1 MKEGMDQMLC
11 PYCNA
16 FRPANKAPCPQCKA
30 LSPLVKE
37 AGGSYHVPPAAATW
51 GGPITPGTGSE
62 WNNQGPQGS
71 FQREAHDNTLWGQVM
86 GSQAEP
92 GHTQQQ
98 YPSMLPVP
106 YQGGV
111 GAPQQTLKV
120 ATPDLP
126 TIHTGTVHGTM
137 APAIPG
143 EDEPIFVPPM
153 YTKPRAII
161 PPYRAISGLISFI
174 VVLAML
180 CTGAGFYAKAT
191 GKLSFLHQV
200 YGDAR
205 PENIKLKQPTTLPVP
220 QTAPNFGPAS
230 TIINSATTASKIDE
244 KAAQPISPTN
254 QFKVG
259 DTIYLTY
266 SVHPKSPGTVTA
278 KWYTNDNPYQVSD
291 PISIKDPAIGY
302 SGYIQMQFLQPL
314 EGKVELYW
322 NDQLAVTLFFVVEPV
337 QP

>member
-62 WNNQGPQGS
+62 WSNQGPQGS
-71 FQREAHDNTLWGQVM
+71 FQGEAHDNTLWGQVM

-92 GHTQQQ
+92 GHT
-98 YPSMLPVP
+98 
-106 YQGGV
+106 
-111 GAPQQTLKV
+111 PQQTLKV

-153 YTKPRAII
+153 YTKPRA
-161 PPYRAISGLISFI
+161 
-174 VVLAML
+174 
-180 CTGAGFYAKAT
+180 
-191 GKLSFLHQV
+191 
-200 YGDAR
+200 
-205 PENIKLKQPTTLPVP
+205 
-220 QTAPNFGPAS
+220 
-230 TIINSATTASKIDE
+230 
-244 KAAQPISPTN
+244 
-254 QFKVG
+254 
-259 DTIYLTY
+259 
-266 SVHPKSPGTVTA
+266 
-278 KWYTNDNPYQVSD
+278 
-291 PISIKDPAIGY
+291 
-302 SGYIQMQFLQPL
+302 
-314 EGKVELYW
+314 
-322 NDQLAVTLFFVVEPV
+322 
-337 QP
+337 